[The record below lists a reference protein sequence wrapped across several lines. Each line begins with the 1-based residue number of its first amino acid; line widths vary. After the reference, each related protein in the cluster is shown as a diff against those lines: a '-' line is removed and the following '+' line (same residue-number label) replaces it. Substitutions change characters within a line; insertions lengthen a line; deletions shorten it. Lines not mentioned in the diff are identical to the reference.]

1 MLIDAHVHLDKYGD
15 LLDQALSEIDGQRI
29 FTVAT
34 AINGRLALATLNSMR
49 PDVILLD
56 VMMPIMSGAD
66 VLRALKSDDSHRDI
80 PVVMMSAAGRESLP
94 EELLPSI
101 AAFLQK
107 PFTYDELLTALR
119 ATLVLPEKR

>member
-1 MLIDAHVHLDKYGD
+1 MYSVLIVDDEYGLAEMAGE
-15 LLDQALSEIDGQRI
+15 LLAMAG

-56 VMMPIMSGAD
+56 VMMPIMSGAE
-66 VLRALKSDDSHRDI
+66 VLRVLKADHNHRDI
-80 PVVMMSAAGRESLP
+80 PVVMMSAAGRENVP
-94 EELLPSI
+94 EDLLGSI

-107 PFTYDELLTALR
+107 PFTYDELLKALR
-119 ATLVLPEKR
+119 ATLPMPPK

>member
-1 MLIDAHVHLDKYGD
+1 MYSVLIVDDEYGLAEMAGE
-15 LLDQALSEIDGQRI
+15 LLTMAG

-34 AINGRLALATLNSMR
+34 AINGRLALAMLGSMR

-56 VMMPIMSGAD
+56 VMMPIMSGAEL
-66 VLRALKSDDSHRDI
+66 LRVLKSDVAHRDI
-80 PVVMMSAAGRESLP
+80 PVVMMSAAGRDTVP
-94 EELLPSI
+94 EDLLPSI

-119 ATLVLPEKR
+119 VTLPQRA

>member
-1 MLIDAHVHLDKYGD
+1 MYSVLIVDDEYGLAEMAGE
-15 LLDQALSEIDGQRI
+15 LLTMAG

-34 AINGRLALATLNSMR
+34 AINGRLALATLSSMR

-66 VLRALKSDDSHRDI
+66 VLRVLKGDDGHRDI
-80 PVVMMSAAGRESLP
+80 PVVMMSAAGRETVP
-94 EELLPSI
+94 EDLLPLI

-107 PFTYDELLTALR
+107 PFTYDELLQALR
-119 ATLVLPEKR
+119 ATLPLPPARS

>member
-1 MLIDAHVHLDKYGD
+1 MVSVLIVDDEYGLAEMAGE
-15 LLDQALSEIDGQRI
+15 LLTMAG

-56 VMMPIMSGAD
+56 VMMPIMSGAE
-66 VLRALKSDDSHRDI
+66 VLRALKSDDNHRDI
-80 PVVMMSAAGRESLP
+80 PVVMMSAAGHENLP
-94 EELLPSI
+94 ADLLPSI

-119 ATLVLPEKR
+119 TTLDLPTKR

>member
-1 MLIDAHVHLDKYGD
+1 MHSVLIVDDEYGLAEMASE
-15 LLDQALSEIDGQRI
+15 LLTLAGFS
-29 FTVAT
+29 VAT
-34 AINGRLALATLNSMR
+34 AINGRLALATLSSMR

-66 VLRALKSDDSHRDI
+66 VLRALKGDESHRDI
-80 PVVMMSAAGRESLP
+80 PVVMMSAAGRESVP
-94 EELLPSI
+94 TELLPSI

-119 ATLVLPEKR
+119 ATLPQLASTQ

>member
-1 MLIDAHVHLDKYGD
+1 MYSVLIVDDEYGLAEMAGE
-15 LLDQALSEIDGQRI
+15 LLAMAG

-56 VMMPIMSGAD
+56 VMMPIMSGAE
-66 VLRALKSDDSHRDI
+66 VLRALRADQSHRDI
-80 PVVMMSAAGRESLP
+80 PVIMMSAAGRENVP
-94 EELLPSI
+94 EDLLPSI

-107 PFTYDELLTALR
+107 PFTYDELLNALR
-119 ATLVLPEKR
+119 ATLPMPPK

>member
-1 MLIDAHVHLDKYGD
+1 MYSVLIVDDEYGLAEMAGE
-15 LLDQALSEIDGQRI
+15 LLAMAG

-56 VMMPIMSGAD
+56 VMMPIMSGAE
-66 VLRALKSDDSHRDI
+66 VLRALRADQSHRDI
-80 PVVMMSAAGRESLP
+80 PVIMMSAAGRENVP
-94 EELLPSI
+94 EDLLPSI

-119 ATLVLPEKR
+119 ATLPMPPK